1 MSFVCW
7 AKVMRHH
14 HLSPGTS
21 LLPFSLPRLLL
32 PLLLVMHAPASLV
45 AGQEQSVFPES
56 GYYSY
61 HPHYF
66 HDLPPNRPLP
76 SKIPF
81 GLPVG
86 GYSAGGQ
93 GPPFGLVAFYVEEY
107 GHRFDFGNPWHIF
120 MLKQLI
126 RLSSEITTKL
136 VPLDSNPFLDDSVLW
151 DNKAAAVSVWNK

>member
-1 MSFVCW
+1 M
-7 AKVMRHH
+7 KHH
-14 HLSPGTS
+14 FNSGLC
-21 LLPFSLPRLLL
+21 LLPVI
-32 PLLLVMHAPASLV
+32 LVVV

-61 HPHYF
+61 HPHYY

-81 GLPVG
+81 GMPMG
-86 GYSAGGQ
+86 GYSARGQ

-107 GHRFDFGNPWHIF
+107 GHRFDFHNPWHIF

-126 RLSSEITTKL
+126 RLSSEITSKL
-136 VPLDSNPFLDDSVLW
+136 VPIDNSLLDEPLIW
-151 DNKAAAVSVWNK
+151 DNKEVSVWDK